1 MHSLSVK
8 LVGAFVAVILVGAAI
23 TYLVAGR
30 GAAGQF
36 RLYAGRSGQLRAQ
49 GWALILAGYYAQ
61 SGSWA
66 GVETLLANPPDLGS
80 QAGMMHGPG
89 GQMGHGPN
97 GTMEG
102 PAMGIAMGDHLT
114 LTDPGG
120 RVLLDTDGALA
131 DQTLTATELAG
142 SAPVVVDGQT
152 VGRLLVT
159 PAQSG
164 ASAALAGDFLA
175 GVNRAVLLAT
185 LAAGGVALLLAAV
198 LVRQIIAPLGKL
210 RLAAHAITQGDLT
223 QRVLVSSQDEI
234 GEVADAFNQMAA
246 GLERNERLR
255 RDMMADVTHELR
267 TPLTVIQGQVEALL
281 DGVFPLTPDQLAPIH
296 DETILLGRLVTDLRE
311 LALAEAGQLAIER
324 RPVDVGELAQR
335 VVAAV
340 EPAAAEKG
348 IALAATIAPQ
358 LPIIPADADRL
369 RQVLHNLLSNALRYT
384 PDGGQVIVSV
394 RLASGAEEMSLQAKG
409 RGAEEQRGNGD
420 SPLHPRSSAPLLVS
434 VADTGPGI
442 PAGDLPYVFDRFYR
456 ADKSR
461 SRAGGGSGLGLA
473 IARSIV
479 EAHGGRIRA
488 ESRPGEGTSIAFTLP
503 HVEMPGQKTS

>member
-1 MHSLSVK
+1 MA
-8 LVGAFVAVILVGAAI
+8 GAFVAVILVGAAI
-23 TYLVAGR
+23 TYLVAGQA
-30 GAAGQF
+30 AAGQF

-49 GWALILAGYYAQ
+49 AWASIFADYYAQ
-61 SGSWA
+61 TGSWA
-66 GVETLLANPPDLGS
+66 GVDTLLANSPGTGP
-80 QAGMMHGPG
+80 QAGRMRGSGGP
-89 GQMGHGPN
+89 MGRGPN
-97 GTMEG
+97 GMMGG
-102 PAMGIAMGDHLT
+102 PAIGVAMGDHLI

-131 DQTLTATELAG
+131 DQTLAPAELSG
-142 SAPVVVDGQT
+142 GTPVVVDGQT

-159 PAQSG
+159 PSQSG
-164 ASAALAGDFLA
+164 AAAALAGDFLA
-175 GVNRAVLLAT
+175 GVNRAVLLAA
-185 LAAGGVALLLAAV
+185 LAAGGVALVLAAV
-198 LVRQIIAPLGKL
+198 LVRQIIAPLSKL
-210 RLAAHAITQGDLT
+210 RLAAHAITHGDLT
-223 QRVLVSSQDEI
+223 QRVLVSSQDEV
-234 GEVADAFNQMAA
+234 GEVAAAFNQMAA

-255 RDMMADVTHELR
+255 RDMMADVAHELR

-281 DGVFPLTPDQLAPIH
+281 DGVFPLTPDQLTPIH
-296 DETILLGRLVTDLRE
+296 DETILLGRLVADLRE

-348 IALAATIAPQ
+348 IALAATVAPH
-358 LPIIPADADRL
+358 LPIISADADRL

-384 PDGGQVIVSV
+384 PDGGQVIISV
-394 RLASGAEEMSLQAKG
+394 RLASSAEEMTLQANG
-409 RGAEEQRGNGD
+409 RGAEEQGSKGD

-442 PAGDLPYVFDRFYR
+442 PAEDLPYVFDRFYR

-461 SRAGGGSGLGLA
+461 SRAMGGSGLGLA

-488 ESRPGEGTSIAFTLP
+488 ESRPGEGTRIAFTLP
-503 HVEMPGQKTS
+503 HVEMPGQKTF